1 MFSWRPVLAGL
12 LVSTGVVV
20 ALVTV
25 VTVGAAPAQ
34 DVPLDQLLARMGA
47 YVVAFE
53 RDMAAVVSEEI
64 YEQTVAP
71 QGLLAAS
78 FRKMKSEVLM
88 ASTGE
93 SGWVTFRDVIE
104 VDGRPVTDRAD
115 RLVQLFVKPT
125 GDSRD
130 QVMHIVEASAKHNLG
145 WVRRTINYPT
155 MVLEFARPGEQAR
168 SQFRRGGTTK
178 VGGIEAREIRFTERA
193 RPRLIKTQDD
203 AAAFGSFWVE
213 EATGRILKTELRVST
228 GSTASIIGVSYGHQP
243 KLDIWLPVLMTERY
257 STPRQPT
264 ITGRAIYSN
273 FRRFDV
279 QVGTIIK

>member
-12 LVSTGVVV
+12 LVSTGPVV
-20 ALVTV
+20 ALVTA
-25 VTVGAAPAQ
+25 GAAPAQ
-34 DVPLDQLLARMGA
+34 DASLDELLARMGA

-53 RDMAAVVSEEI
+53 RDMAAIVSEET
-64 YEQTVAP
+64 YEQAVAP

-78 FRKMKSEVLM
+78 LRRLRAEVLM
-88 ASTGE
+88 ARTIE
-93 SGWVTFRDVIE
+93 TGWVTFRDVIE

-115 RLVQLFVKPT
+115 RLVQLFIKPT
-125 GDSRD
+125 GDSGE
-130 QVMHIVEASAKHNLG
+130 QVMRIIEASAKYNLG

-155 MVLEFARPGEQAR
+155 MVLEFVRPSEQAR
-168 SQFRRGGTTK
+168 SQFRRGGTTN
-178 VGGIEAREIRFTERA
+178 VGGIEAREVRFTERA
-193 RPRLIKTQDD
+193 MPRLIKTPDD

-228 GSTASIIGVSYGHQP
+228 GATTSRIGVSYGHQP
-243 KLDIWLPVLMTERY
+243 KLDLWLPVLMTERY
-257 STPRQPT
+257 ETPRQPT

-279 QVGTIIK
+279 QVATIIKSP